1 MQSIDKLFY
10 EKEQPFAAW
19 FGPTIAIGIDDP
31 ADMYT
36 ILNADQCLDKP
47 YLYSHL
53 RNETGLF
60 SSDKELWKQHR
71 RALNPTFNTKIM
83 NSFIPTF
90 NRKAKILVQ
99 QLERYVGNGE
109 FDIYR
114 PVFKALTDMI
124 MNTGLGM
131 NWELQTKRGDDLH
144 DIFVEVMSSFQS
156 RVVRFWYKWDF
167 VYNFTMACKR
177 ELVLLERG
185 YRVLRSVREVKE
197 IELAEKLEKG
207 DDVLEKSKEEN
218 TLTWIQK
225 CFLLYR
231 EGTFTEQNLI
241 EEIDTIFVGGTDTT
255 TTTISCT
262 LIMLAIYPEYQEK
275 VVAELHEVFDDVDGP
290 VAYEDVSKL
299 NYLEM
304 VIKQF
309 VLYHYITWNEIP
321 HTFNLCSRN
330 VSR

>member
-1 MQSIDKLFY
+1 MIFLTSVLLLGLTTILCLWIEIRKWYLNRTKLRAYSKLSEVPILGIGGRFIGQDNEASMQLIDALFY
-10 EKEQPFAAW
+10 EKQTPFAAW

-31 ADMYT
+31 EDMQT

-47 YLYSHL
+47 YLYAHL

-60 SSDKELWKQHR
+60 SSGKELWKQHR
-71 RALNPTFNTKIM
+71 RALNPTFNPKIM

-90 NRKAKILVQ
+90 NKKAQILVQ
-99 QLERYVGNGE
+99 QLERHIGQP

-124 MNTGLGM
+124 LNTGLGM

-144 DIFVEVMSSFQS
+144 DIFIEVMNSFQS

-167 VYNFTMACKR
+167 VYSFTKACKR
-177 ELVLLERG
+177 ELRLLEQG

-207 DDVLEKSKEEN
+207 VDELEKSKEEN

-225 CFLLYR
+225 CFLMYR
-231 EGTFTEQNLI
+231 EGLFTEQNLI
-241 EEIDTIFVGGTDTT
+241 EEIDTLFVGGTDTT
-255 TTTISCT
+255 TVTISR
-262 LIMLAIYPEYQEK
+262 
-275 VVAELHEVFDDVDGP
+275 FDYSFP
-290 VAYEDVSKL
+290 
-299 NYLEM
+299 
-304 VIKQF
+304 
-309 VLYHYITWNEIP
+309 YHLTDC
-321 HTFNLCSRN
+321 FFK
-330 VSR
+330 

>member
-1 MQSIDKLFY
+1 MIFLTSVLLLGVTAVFCLWIEIKKFILNRTKLRAYSKLKSYPILGIGGRFIGQDNEASMQSIDKLFY
-10 EKEQPFAAW
+10 EKGEQPFAAW

-60 SSDKELWKQHR
+60 SSGKELWKQHR
-71 RALNPTFNTKIM
+71 RILNPTFNTKIM

-99 QLERYVGNGE
+99 QLERHHAGE
-109 FDIYR
+109 PFDVYR

-144 DIFVEVMSSFQS
+144 DIFVEVMESFQQ

-167 VYNFTMACKR
+167 VYNLTKACKR
-177 ELVLLERG
+177 EMRLLEQ
-185 YRVLRSVREVKE
+185 VFL
-197 IELAEKLEKG
+197 
-207 DDVLEKSKEEN
+207 KSFAIF
-218 TLTWIQK
+218 IQ
-225 CFLLYR
+225 
-231 EGTFTEQNLI
+231 
-241 EEIDTIFVGGTDTT
+241 
-255 TTTISCT
+255 
-262 LIMLAIYPEYQEK
+262 
-275 VVAELHEVFDDVDGP
+275 
-290 VAYEDVSKL
+290 
-299 NYLEM
+299 
-304 VIKQF
+304 IK
-309 VLYHYITWNEIP
+309 
-321 HTFNLCSRN
+321 
-330 VSR
+330 